1 MTYSTTYVAEIV
13 KLISI
18 FGLLLGFDVDV
29 DSLTVVA
36 GIIITIATSLYT
48 LYMRYQAG
56 GVSAFGFRK

>member
-1 MTYSTTYVAEIV
+1 MNYSTTYVAEIV

-29 DSLTVVA
+29 DSVTAVV
-36 GIIITIATSLYT
+36 GLLFIIGSSAYT
-48 LYMRYQAG
+48 LYRRFQAG

>member
-1 MTYSTTYVAEIV
+1 MNYSTTYVAEIV

-29 DSLTVVA
+29 DSVTVVV
-36 GIIITIATSLYT
+36 GLLLTIGTSAYT
-48 LYMRYQAG
+48 LYKRFQAG